1 MNLPRRV
8 NTGLLSFRSTSRPL
22 GDSLD
27 KEVEDR
33 LGCLL
38 SLGACDAPA
47 RKMAVDIHPGKA
59 IDQRPPGD
67 LDPLEIRRPELPRR
81 KGFRQ
86 RPLGQPDQF
95 VIVAADRDRP
105 VVIEKAAAGD
115 DLEMGRGAHR
125 PAQISEPEAAKA
137 AEWIAGGG
145 SGQ

>member
-8 NTGLLSFRSTSRPL
+8 NTGTLSRPL

-33 LGCLL
+33 LGGLL
-38 SLGACDAPA
+38 GLGACDAPA

-59 IDQRPPGD
+59 IDQCPAGD
-67 LDPLEIRRPELPRR
+67 LDLLEVHSAELARR
-81 KGFRQ
+81 KGFPE

-105 VVIEKAAAGD
+105 VMIEKAAAGD
-115 DLEMGRGAHR
+115 DLEIGRVTHR
-125 PAQISEPEAAKA
+125 PAQVSEAEAAKT
-137 AEWIAGGG
+137 
-145 SGQ
+145 

>member
-8 NTGLLSFRSTSRPL
+8 NTETPSLRSASRPL

-33 LGCLL
+33 LGGLL
-38 SLGACDAPA
+38 GLGACDAPA

-59 IDQRPPGD
+59 IDQRPAGD

-86 RPLGQPDQF
+86 RALGQLDQF
-95 VIVAADRDRP
+95 GIVA
-105 VVIEKAAAGD
+105 
-115 DLEMGRGAHR
+115 
-125 PAQISEPEAAKA
+125 
-137 AEWIAGGG
+137 
-145 SGQ
+145 